1 MFNWAVERA
10 APLLNRSES
19 LFGAYLGQAWWH
31 CSSFHWA
38 CFFFV
43 GAVKTG
49 SRFACMLL
57 AKGSLYVFQLF
68 SALQPL
74 SLPYQMGVGFALN
87 LSLQPPWVVY
97 VYNTCPISVLKIKY
111 EQTKTWSSPK
121 NWYGYHNDVSEARY
135 KQVKWQLFCLL

>member
-1 MFNWAVERA
+1 MHADVYILINLSMHGTSYSRGGNQGPVGCLIE
-10 APLLNRSES
+10 LLSVQHPCLIDRRV
-19 LFGAYLGQAWWH
+19 YLELIQDRHDGIVQVSIEH
-31 CSSFHWA
+31 V
-38 CFFFV
+38 FFV

-111 EQTKTWSSPK
+111 EQTKT
-121 NWYGYHNDVSEARY
+121 
-135 KQVKWQLFCLL
+135 